1 MAGAAAAGGR
11 VSWASTVPDA
21 IAGLLAA
28 LRGSAALD
36 GVAVFDGPVVNGSTA
51 MEVITVGYTGGE
63 DEDSADATEAIAG
76 LSVQQQRERYVVR
89 CAASV
94 RNGSADMAA
103 ARTRAYELVGY
114 VGGVLTA
121 DKTLG
126 GAVMKASLGAATLR
140 QAQDSRGALATVVF
154 EVAVDAMTRR

>member
-1 MAGAAAAGGR
+1 MT
-11 VSWASTVPDA
+11 WASTVPDA
-21 IAGLLAA
+21 IDGLLAA

-36 GVAVFDGPVVNGSTA
+36 GVAVFDGPVVSGSTA

-63 DEDSADATEAIAG
+63 DEDSVDATEAIAG
-76 LSVQQQRERYVVR
+76 LSVQQSRERYVVR

-94 RNGSADMAA
+94 RNGSADMTA
-103 ARTRAYELVGY
+103 ARTRAYELLGY
-114 VGGVLTA
+114 IGHALAA

-126 GAVMKASLGAATLR
+126 GAVMKATLGAHVLR
-140 QAQDSRGALATVVF
+140 QAQDSRGAVATVVF

>member
-1 MAGAAAAGGR
+1 MT
-11 VSWASTVPDA
+11 WASTAPAA
-21 IAGLLAA
+21 IAGLVATLG
-28 LRGSAALD
+28 GSAVLD

-51 MEVITVGYTGGE
+51 VEVITVGYTGGE

-76 LSVQQQRERYVVR
+76 LSVQQSRERYVVR

-103 ARTRAYELVGY
+103 ARNRAYDLLGY
-114 VGGVLTA
+114 VGEALAG
-121 DKTLG
+121 DKTLS
-126 GAVMKASLGAATLR
+126 GAVMKAMLGAHTLR

-154 EVAVDAMTRR
+154 EVAVDAFTRR